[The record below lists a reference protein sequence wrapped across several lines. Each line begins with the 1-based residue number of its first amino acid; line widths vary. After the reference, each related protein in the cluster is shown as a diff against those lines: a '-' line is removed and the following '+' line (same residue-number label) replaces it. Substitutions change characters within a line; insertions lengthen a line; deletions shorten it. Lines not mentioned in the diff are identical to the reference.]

1 MSDTLQHID
10 EYLARQRK
18 AQLLMEQDNPGL
30 DPSLVNMIVTALPEY
45 CFGDEF
51 RNKLTAMLADKL
63 PDDKIEK
70 IAQALIVELPARAEI
85 ILKSLVV

>member
-1 MSDTLQHID
+1 
-10 EYLARQRK
+10 
-18 AQLLMEQDNPGL
+18 MEQDNPGL

-51 RNKLTAMLADKL
+51 KNKLTAMLADKL

-70 IAQALIVELPARAEI
+70 IAQALIIELPARAEI
-85 ILKSLVV
+85 ILKSLVI

>member
-10 EYLARQRK
+10 EYLARCHNAR
-18 AQLLMEQDNPGL
+18 LLMEQDNPGL

-51 RNKLTAMLADKL
+51 KNKLTAMLADKL

-70 IAQALIVELPARAEI
+70 IAQALIIELPARAEI
-85 ILKSLVV
+85 ILKSLVI